1 MLYMLITTLLGNE
14 TILLAI
20 LGGFLIIILILL
32 VWVSMLH
39 ARLGKLTRGK
49 SGASLEEYVHGLIVH
64 SKEVDQFMN
73 RTKDSFTS
81 VDARLKECV
90 RKGSVAR
97 FNAFAGTGEG
107 GSQSFATAL
116 VSEQGDGMVLSSLY
130 TRDRMRIY
138 AKPVTGYTSSLELT
152 DEEAEVLKEAQ
163 AAKERT
169 TKRISL

>member
-1 MLYMLITTLLGNE
+1 MLYMLVQTLLANPS
-14 TILLAI
+14 ILLAT
-20 LGGFLIIILILL
+20 LGGFLIIILLL
-32 VWVSMLH
+32 FIWVATLH
-39 ARLGKLTRGK
+39 ARLGKLIRGK
-49 SGASLEEYVHGLIVH
+49 SGASLEEHIHELITH
-64 SKEVDQFMN
+64 SKEVDQFMA

-81 VDARLKECV
+81 VDARLKECI

-152 DEEAEVLKEAQ
+152 DEEVEVLKEAK
-163 AAKERT
+163 ATKERT